1 MSYCMSYPALLTVSV
16 VLLSTIDQM
25 IVLVFIIQAIEKNP
39 SLNKKIFFYWRHKEL
54 INNQNSIKIITSTV
68 YVSSMFFC
76 NYLQAVCAL
85 PMFPCSYNQSWF

>member
-39 SLNKKIFFYWRHKEL
+39 SQKNFFFIGGTKNLL
-54 INNQNSIKIITSTV
+54 IIKI
-68 YVSSMFFC
+68 
-76 NYLQAVCAL
+76 
-85 PMFPCSYNQSWF
+85 QSKS